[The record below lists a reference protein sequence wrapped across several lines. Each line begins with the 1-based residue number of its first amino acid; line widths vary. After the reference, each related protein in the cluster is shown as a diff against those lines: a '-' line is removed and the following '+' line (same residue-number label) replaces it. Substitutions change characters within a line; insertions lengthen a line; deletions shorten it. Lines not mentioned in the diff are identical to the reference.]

1 MPDITQHESA
11 QPIQRRLEGQ
21 SQGGGSAL
29 LRHQPSRKIAESYQE
44 AARALP
50 LDDRITI
57 LGIPVEQIT
66 PVTQAALAGLVAEIN
81 HWRNVVKRLER
92 SVDKRLQTDSAV
104 LEPEAFMRALATTL
118 GQPAG
123 PGQSWVIVLAHV
135 STYEDIRRSSGLLA
149 ANSTLADVAYRL
161 KDVQWAHEP
170 EREEP
175 PPPPPVARGKK
186 QVAVPP
192 PPPLP
197 PAFQVLGYAG
207 GSNLAGVIAV
217 PDAMLDTAFIAKTVR
232 EHLAGGY
239 VVGGIDMALAITVA
253 AAAVGNGESP
263 LLALGRADHL
273 LRTV

>member
-1 MPDITQHESA
+1 MADITQHESA
-11 QPIQRRLEGQ
+11 QPVQRRLEGQ
-21 SQGGGSAL
+21 GQGGGTPS
-29 LRHQPSRKIAESYQE
+29 RHQPSRKIIESYQE
-44 AARALP
+44 VARTFP
-50 LDDRITI
+50 QDERITI

-81 HWRNVVKRLER
+81 HLRNVVKRLER
-92 SVDKRLQTDSAV
+92 TTDKRVQTDSAV
-104 LEPEAFMRALATTL
+104 LEPEAFMRALATL
-118 GQPAG
+118 LSQPSG
-123 PGQSWVIVLAHV
+123 TGNSWVIALIHV

-161 KDVQWAHEP
+161 KDVHWAHEP
-170 EREEP
+170 VREAPP
-175 PPPPPVARGKK
+175 PPPPPVRGKK
-186 QVAVPP
+186 QVALPP

-217 PDAMLDTAFIAKTVR
+217 PDAVLDTTTIAATLR

-239 VVGGIDMALAITVA
+239 VVGGIDMALAITVSA
-253 AAAVGNGESP
+253 AVVGNGESA

-273 LRTV
+273 LRSN